1 MGSLFCEDID
11 VHRNPSLAE
20 QSEEETRPLN
30 IARVEREFTHT
41 ERASSY
47 SRTKI
52 TAAIVVTGVTDCV
65 ILRGL
70 VCW

>member
-11 VHRNPSLAE
+11 VHRKPSLAGR
-20 QSEEETRPLN
+20 SEEETRHLN
-30 IARVEREFTHT
+30 LARVEREFTHT
-41 ERASSY
+41 KRAPSY
-47 SRTKI
+47 SKTKM

-65 ILRGL
+65 ILSGL

>member
-1 MGSLFCEDID
+1 MGSLFCEDIHVD
-11 VHRNPSLAE
+11 RNPSLVGR
-20 QSEEETRPLN
+20 SEEETGRLN
-30 IARVEREFTHT
+30 IARVARKFIHD

-47 SRTKI
+47 SKTKI

-65 ILRGL
+65 ILSGL